1 MGGLGAKTCHAVPYR
16 SIGDWEEGGYFT
28 FGYRVVPRFKA

>member
-28 FGYRVVPRFKA
+28 FGYRAVPRFKA